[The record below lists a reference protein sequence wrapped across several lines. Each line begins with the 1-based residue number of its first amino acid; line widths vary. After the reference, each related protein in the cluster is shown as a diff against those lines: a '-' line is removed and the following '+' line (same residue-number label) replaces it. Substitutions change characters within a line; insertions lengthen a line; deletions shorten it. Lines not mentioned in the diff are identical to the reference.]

1 MRGIPLAALGGK
13 GLFIKEIEEALLR
26 REIDLAV
33 HSLKDVPCELPKG
46 LMVGAVPRREDPRD
60 ALITRDG
67 KGTIETLRYGAKI
80 GTSSLRRAAQ
90 LKHIRSDFDIVPI
103 RGNVG
108 TRIARLAKDNLD
120 AVVLAYAGI
129 KRLGLEHHI
138 CQVLEPEVCLP
149 AIAQGALA
157 VEVRQDDTMVQNLIG
172 TLNDYETMIAVTAE
186 RSFLETLQ
194 GGCRVPI
201 AGLATIAD
209 GVLALAGL
217 VARSDGSECIRRE
230 RKGPCELEAAR
241 QLGMVLAH
249 EVLDAG
255 GEAIL
260 REWYGV
266 RQA

>member
-1 MRGIPLAALGGK
+1 
-13 GLFIKEIEEALLR
+13 
-26 REIDLAV
+26 
-33 HSLKDVPCELPKG
+33 
-46 LMVGAVPRREDPRD
+46 
-60 ALITRDG
+60 
-67 KGTIETLRYGAKI
+67 
-80 GTSSLRRAAQ
+80 
-90 LKHIRSDFDIVPI
+90 
-103 RGNVG
+103 
-108 TRIARLAKDNLD
+108 
-120 AVVLAYAGI
+120 
-129 KRLGLEHHI
+129 
-138 CQVLEPEVCLP
+138 
-149 AIAQGALA
+149 
-157 VEVRQDDTMVQNLIG
+157 MVQNLIG